1 MTSRSTTQSTASR
14 PASLGELR
22 AAGYRPRSVKQELR
36 ANLMSRLAAEE
47 PVFPGIVG
55 YEDSVIPALENAI
68 LAGQDIVFLG
78 ERGQAKTRLAR
89 SLVGLLDEQVP
100 YVAGSELHEDPL
112 APVTAAVTQQVAEQG
127 DETPV
132 EWFERERRYGEKL
145 ATPDIT

>member
-1 MTSRSTTQSTASR
+1 MTSRSSTATNAPR
-14 PASLGELR
+14 PTTLGELR
-22 AAGYRPRSVKQELR
+22 ATGYRPRSVKQELR
-36 ANLMSRLAAEE
+36 ANLMSRLAAEQ

-89 SLVGLLDEQVP
+89 SLVGLLDEAVP

-112 APVTAAVTQQVAEQG
+112 APVTAAVTQQVAEQT
-127 DETPV
+127 DATPI
-132 EWFERERRYGEKL
+132 EWLERE
-145 ATPDIT
+145 